1 MVGDQVYLTRAG
13 RRNGVA
19 GFTICGTAQ
28 AVSSWGTRVRGR
40 AGTTKKWPQF
50 WGQVQE
56 ATDWWAMSGK
66 AKQDAVPAA
75 RAAIRYA
82 TLNVEESEGHNES
95 LRPLC
100 YI

>member
-1 MVGDQVYLTRAG
+1 
-13 RRNGVA
+13 
-19 GFTICGTAQ
+19 
-28 AVSSWGTRVRGR
+28 
-40 AGTTKKWPQF
+40 
-50 WGQVQE
+50 
-56 ATDWWAMSGK
+56 MSGK